1 MKMKKTIALICALSL
16 TGILLFTACSTN
28 EKPAETTTS
37 TESVTVTS
45 EQTSI
50 SEEATSGESDKDVNP
65 LMPLVDA
72 AIASSDKWP
81 NLVEVTDETII
92 KDYFLLDKSNENY
105 NEMIIMQCPMSAVM
119 SEIIIIKAT
128 DVDAAKADL
137 EARQKKAQDSDAW
150 YPNDV
155 ELADSSIVGTE
166 GDYAYFILA
175 EGASEA
181 ETAIVDV
188 IKTL

>member
-1 MKMKKTIALICALSL
+1 MKKTIALICALSL